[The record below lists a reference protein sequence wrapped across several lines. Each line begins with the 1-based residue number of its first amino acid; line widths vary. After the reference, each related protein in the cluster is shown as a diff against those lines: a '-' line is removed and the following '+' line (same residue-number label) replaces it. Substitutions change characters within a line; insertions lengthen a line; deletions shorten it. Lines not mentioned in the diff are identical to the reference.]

1 MIKKTTI
8 KKNKKVE
15 EKQLVN
21 ATFLDKKGER
31 IKVTDI
37 VSKEDCWF
45 LKRENKYVLTHKAIE
60 EIAHVAGISL
70 NYDVEESPNIVPD
83 YKNELEH
90 VVRITIHCKAKHPTS
105 TKTEGCVHSDEA
117 ELTITGE
124 ANRMSAPNRGRGYL
138 RKMAEKRGFDIAVLK
153 HLGLYSSVF
162 SEDEA
167 EKFEQKREPD
177 IMPGTKDFE
186 DIIKEINAILNCKS
200 LQTLQKIGK
209 KIKLGVKENK
219 YSDKQLKYLRELY
232 QKEYGKKNNE
242 F

>member
-1 MIKKTTI
+1 MIKKVT
-8 KKNKKVE
+8 KKKE

-21 ATFLDKKGER
+21 STFLDKKGE
-31 IKVTDI
+31 ITKVTDI
-37 VSKEDCWF
+37 ISKDDCWF
-45 LKRENKYVLTHKAIE
+45 LKRENKFVLTHKAIE
-60 EIAHVAGISL
+60 EIAIVAGISL
-70 NYDVEESPNIVPD
+70 NYDVEESATIVPD
-83 YKNELEH
+83 YRNELEH
-90 VVRITIHCKAKHPTS
+90 VVRITIHCKAKSS
-105 TKTEGCVHSDEA
+105 TKKIGCVHSDEA
-117 ELTITGE
+117 ELTVTGE

-177 IMPGTKDFE
+177 ILPGTKDFE
-186 DIIKEINAILNCKS
+186 EIIKEINAILNCKT
-200 LQTLQKIGK
+200 LIALQKIGK